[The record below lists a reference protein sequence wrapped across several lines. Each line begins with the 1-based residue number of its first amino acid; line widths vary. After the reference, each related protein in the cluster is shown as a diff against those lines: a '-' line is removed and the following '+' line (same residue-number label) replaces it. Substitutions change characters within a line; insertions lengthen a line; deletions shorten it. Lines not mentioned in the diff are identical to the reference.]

1 MLKLLKLLFVC
12 SYWSAAANWNNYYC
26 ELHGHVF
33 LYYTIRGVALQEVV
47 GDIPHENGRRL
58 LSEDVTT
65 NKGRR
70 ATSKKRKKKI
80 IRKQC
85 YYDRNNTV
93 ESWNMLA
100 TPWCKVS

>member
-1 MLKLLKLLFVC
+1 LVY

-26 ELHGHVF
+26 KLHGHVF
-33 LYYTIRGVALQEVV
+33 LYYTIKGVALREVV
-47 GDIPHENGRRL
+47 GDIPHENGRRRL
-58 LSEDVTT
+58 LSDDVTT